1 MHLWLSFDDLVLF
14 HLIDYT
20 IFGACFSMILF
31 LIGHHSGPIFGSY
44 LLPFFSN
51 FWCNFWYLFWLVFLH
66 FASFFRFLSS
76 VCLCQYIF
84 AQILVQFSGAS
95 FGMFFCIL
103 HLFFRFLSSV
113 CLCQSVFCTNF
124 GAIFWCLFWHG
135 FLHFASFLYF
145 FFLIVILGHIFG
157 LRLAIFDM
165 ELS

>member
-44 LLPFFSN
+44 LLPFPTFGAISGTSFGLFSCILHLFSDFSLLFAYVSIFLHK
-51 FWCNFWYLFWLVFLH
+51 FWCNFLVPLLACFFAFCIFFSDFFLLFAYVSLF
-66 FASFFRFLSS
+66 
-76 VCLCQYIF
+76 F

-95 FGMFFCIL
+95 FGMVFCIL
-103 HLFFRFLSSV
+103 HF
-113 CLCQSVFCTNF
+113 
-124 GAIFWCLFWHG
+124 
-135 FLHFASFLYF
+135 FLYF

-165 ELS
+165 ELN

>member
-95 FGMFFCIL
+95 FGMFF
-103 HLFFRFLSSV
+103 
-113 CLCQSVFCTNF
+113 
-124 GAIFWCLFWHG
+124 
-135 FLHFASFLYF
+135 LHFASFFQISFFCLLMSVCFLHKFWCNFLVPLLAWFFAFCIFFVFLLSYSHSWPYF
-145 FFLIVILGHIFG
+145 WLETRYL
-157 LRLAIFDM
+157 
-165 ELS
+165 